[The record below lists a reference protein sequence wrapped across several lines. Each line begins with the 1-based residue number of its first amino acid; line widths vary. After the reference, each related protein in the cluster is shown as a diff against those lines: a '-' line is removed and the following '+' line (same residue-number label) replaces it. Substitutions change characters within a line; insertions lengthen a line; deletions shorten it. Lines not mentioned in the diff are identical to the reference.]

1 MKKMLSAT
9 LMFAAACCF
18 GNAGVFRGNGQTPV
32 LEKSSEI
39 QMVEELVEM
48 RPRRGDYPVDTSCRN
63 LDKMDFRCRFLLRN
77 LTDKRV
83 DLTVGFPVSPEAVFI
98 RKPEE
103 LDQTKL
109 VSYFNFVAGTKDRTF
124 PVRFAPWEKKRKFS
138 NIFLWEMTFEPK
150 QEIELFVNYTM
161 EGYAGLATT
170 FRGGAKAF
178 EAAMPYFDRWSENI
192 GMALGQGHSYVTGT
206 GSCWAGRIEKAVF
219 RYYPFAF
226 EEYLGRRGIEEETDE
241 RREERFAAMKKEP
254 MYFYRVVGNRRFF
267 RNWEPAPDRWK
278 LVSGRPDRRYER
290 YYELTYAPFTPKV
303 GDAIRIGYVF
313 PFLPENVEG
322 FEALCAE
329 VEKSLTFRMKVKTR
343 ILADPKVKKNNP
355 EQYEYW
361 SKAKVEPYSPK
372 TRKVLADIVLEYYG
386 VATGNPDIRD
396 FLTKQIWYPVENPP
410 KMDEAYRK
418 FLLDISRGNTEEGAK

>member
-1 MKKMLSAT
+1 MTPSVFELT
-9 LMFAAACCF
+9 PRPQFAKT
-18 GNAGVFRGNGQTPV
+18 N
-32 LEKSSEI
+32 
-39 QMVEELVEM
+39 
-48 RPRRGDYPVDTSCRN
+48 VD
-63 LDKMDFRCRFLLRN
+63 
-77 LTDKRV
+77 
-83 DLTVGFPVSPEAVFI
+83 
-98 RKPEE
+98 
-103 LDQTKL
+103 
-109 VSYFNFVAGTKDRTF
+109 
-124 PVRFAPWEKKRKFS
+124 
-138 NIFLWEMTFEPK
+138 
-150 QEIELFVNYTM
+150 
-161 EGYAGLATT
+161 
-170 FRGGAKAF
+170 
-178 EAAMPYFDRWSENI
+178 
-192 GMALGQGHSYVTGT
+192 
-206 GSCWAGRIEKAVF
+206 
-219 RYYPFAF
+219 
-226 EEYLGRRGIEEETDE
+226 RRGIEEETDE

-267 RNWEPAPDRWK
+267 RNWEPAPDKWK
-278 LVSGRPDRRYER
+278 LVSGRHRHRYER

-329 VEKSLTFRMKVKTR
+329 VEKSLTFRMKAKTR

-386 VATGNPDIRD
+386 VATGNPDIRE
-396 FLTKQIWYPVENPP
+396 FLTRQIWYPVENPP